1 MTPVVKFVQTAM
13 GYNLPIPARATP
25 GSAGFDLRAAIT
37 EPLTLCT
44 LDRVRVPT
52 GFAVQIPDGFVG
64 LVCPRSGLA
73 SQHGVTVLNAP
84 GIIDA
89 DYRGPLDV
97 LLINLA
103 YDEPFTIQR
112 GDRIAQL
119 VVVPAPLV
127 DAIEVDELDETERK
141 GGFGSTGR

>member
-1 MTPVVKFVQTAM
+1 MTPQIKFVRTAM

-25 GSAGFDLRAAIT
+25 GSAGFDLRAAIR
-37 EPLTLCT
+37 EPLTLYT
-44 LDRVRVPT
+44 LDRVRVHT

-73 SQHGVTVLNAP
+73 CQHGVTVLNAP
-84 GIIDA
+84 GIIDS

-97 LLINLA
+97 LLVNFG
-103 YDEPFTIQR
+103 DKPFMIVR

-127 DAIEVDELDETERK
+127 DAVEVDELDETTRQ
-141 GGFGSTGR
+141 GGFGSTGIG

>member
-1 MTPVVKFVQTAM
+1 MATQIKFTQLAT
-13 GYNLPIPARATP
+13 GYNLPIPSRATP

-37 EPLTLCT
+37 EPLTLYT

-73 SQHGVTVLNAP
+73 WQFGVTVLNAP
-84 GIIDA
+84 GTIDA

-97 LLINLA
+97 LLINLG
-103 YDEPFTIQR
+103 YEPFTVER

-119 VVVPAPLV
+119 VLAPVAIMEPVEVV
-127 DAIEVDELDETERK
+127 EFDETERQ